1 MKEKR
6 IVVTGGTR
14 GIGRD
19 IVERFLKGGHRV
31 IATYR
36 SNEQEANLIKDSLI
50 LYGDHF
56 QLAKFDVSKWKDICE
71 FFNSLEKNWG
81 GLDILVNN
89 SGIRKDN
96 IVPNMSE
103 EDWDQVLDTNLKG
116 AFLMSKLAVPLMMR
130 ERFGRIIMM
139 SSVGGKLSLPG
150 QGNYAAS
157 KAGLLAFAKG
167 LSKEV
172 AKKNITVN
180 SICPGF
186 IETELINDLSPEQ
199 RKEYLQDVPMKRF
212 GKVSEVSAAVE
223 FLASDEASYITGSEI
238 TISGGL

>member
-1 MKEKR
+1 M
-6 IVVTGGTR
+6 
-14 GIGRD
+14 
-19 IVERFLKGGHRV
+19 

-36 SNEQEANLIKDSLI
+36 SNEQEANLLKDSLI

-56 QLAKFDVSKWKDICE
+56 QLAKFDVSKWKDVCE
-71 FFNSLEKNWG
+71 FFNFLEKNWG

>member
-36 SNEQEANLIKDSLI
+36 SNEQEANLLKDSLI

-56 QLAKFDVSKWKDICE
+56 QLAKFDVSKWKDVCE